1 MANSAASASHSFKYL
16 ISGAGRGLGRGLA
29 RSLLIEGHSVF
40 LLDSNES
47 ELNHTLNVHLPNFK
61 KSNLHINFG
70 YFAGAVG
77 DITSIQSIKS
87 AMKKVSEFYK
97 DEEDD
102 ESSIDVLVNNASR
115 TSPYWKSGDGK
126 IEDVDPLEW
135 KNFVDVNLNGTFYL
149 TQAALPL
156 LRKSKVGP
164 SIINISSTRSKM
176 SEPFQEGYAST

>member
-1 MANSAASASHSFKYL
+1 MANSAASASHSLKYL

-47 ELNHTLNVHLPNFK
+47 ELNHTLNIHLPNFK
-61 KSNLHINFG
+61 KSNVHINFG
-70 YFAGAVG
+70 SFAGTTA
-77 DITSIQSIKS
+77 DISSIQSIKS
-87 AMKKVSEFYK
+87 AMTKVSEFYK
-97 DEEDD
+97 EDD
-102 ESSIDVLVNNASR
+102 DSSIDVLVNNASR
-115 TSPYWKSGDGK
+115 TSPYWESGNGK